1 MIKKAIIKQE
11 KILIIVLA
19 LVVISLAMAVLW
31 VTYLQQILL
40 KQPFA
45 PGATQPS
52 PTPISEL
59 TTTPSAYATDSAI
72 LRIKNNLQEI
82 EKELGATDLYESG
95 LLPPV
100 LDMKVEFEE

>member
-11 KILIIVLA
+11 KILVIVLA
-19 LVVISLAMAVLW
+19 LVVISLVMAVLW
-31 VTYLQQILL
+31 VTYLQQILM
-40 KQPFA
+40 KQSSA
-45 PGATQPS
+45 PGATKPS

-59 TTTPSAYATDSAI
+59 TATPSAYATDSAI
-72 LRIKNNLQEI
+72 LRIKINLQDI
-82 EKELGATDLYESG
+82 EKELGTTDLYEAG